1 MTPAA
6 HKALWD
12 DAREY
17 ATRHPVDSA
26 TPAWDIPTWVR
37 TSGQVFGDRTQH
49 ETATHLRNDLY
60 GAGPLQQFLDDPT
73 VTDVLVHGDRL
84 WVDQGHGPQEI
95 AQSPLGQ
102 GQSREWAV
110 RLAARA
116 GTRLDD
122 AHPITDAQLPDGS
135 RFHAVLSPVSDADA
149 TMSIRVFRTRHATLH
164 DLTRTGMIPRQWAR
178 ACAQAVTHRASLLIS
193 GGTGAGKTTLL
204 SALLSHV
211 PHTERIITLED
222 SREIATNH
230 PHVVALQAKPA
241 NVEGAGAVTLSNL
254 VHASLRMRPD
264 RLMLGE
270 CRGPEVRDLL
280 MAFNTGHSGGAA
292 TIHANS
298 VTDVPARLI
307 ALGALAGM
315 DPVTT
320 SLQAVSAVNAIVHV
334 ARTPA
339 GHRYIKEWG
348 VLRVGH
354 DSLLTVAPFARWDGD
369 TTPKDVPLPAGVE
382 RPAWW

>member
-1 MTPAA
+1 MGQGVCSG
-6 HKALWD
+6 
-12 DAREY
+12 
-17 ATRHPVDSA
+17 RHPPRIASHF
-26 TPAWDIPTWVR
+26 WWHR
-37 TSGQVFGDRTQH
+37 GG
-49 ETATHLRNDLY
+49 END
-60 GAGPLQQFLDDPT
+60 
-73 VTDVLVHGDRL
+73 
-84 WVDQGHGPQEI
+84 
-95 AQSPLGQ
+95 
-102 GQSREWAV
+102 
-110 RLAARA
+110 
-116 GTRLDD
+116 
-122 AHPITDAQLPDGS
+122 
-135 RFHAVLSPVSDADA
+135 
-149 TMSIRVFRTRHATLH
+149 
-164 DLTRTGMIPRQWAR
+164 
-178 ACAQAVTHRASLLIS
+178 
-193 GGTGAGKTTLL
+193 LL